1 MFSTQ
6 MLRLPLTLRRTA
18 ISLAAVLIIVS
29 FGRCLAQDHEVLC
42 SDGEG
47 KFHAEFQALVTV
59 TVGAAKS
66 GGLSTRSCEAT
77 LSSNKQ
83 AVTVATNAA
92 QADLDAFGID
102 LGLGVPIAAFQIKN
116 SANQCCMEYKLYSL
130 DKSPRLLRTITGGD
144 FFSAGDTDLDGRV
157 EIWTTDAAAVNGL
170 ERLDLAELDSA
181 PTLMLRFEH
190 GELHDVSSEFQTYF
204 DQQIASL
211 RKQLAPEDL
220 RDFNDSDEILSANA
234 PAAAERMHRM
244 RQVKIKILE
253 IVWNYLYSGR
263 ETQAWSALAEMWP
276 DGDVARIRA
285 ALVDA
290 RARGIL
296 AQVATAPSGRPAKK
310 GKGVRIFDA
319 EIQSSGG
326 KTEVTPPVPILLR
339 RPPPPESSNEAS
351 LPSEV
356 LLELTIDSAGKVR
369 SAGRAGNSKSLDA
382 ALLQATTA
390 WKFIPA
396 FDAGRPVASRT
407 RLAISLRQ

>member
-1 MFSTQ
+1 
-6 MLRLPLTLRRTA
+6 LG
-18 ISLAAVLIIVS
+18 AVLIVVS
-29 FGRCLAQDHEVLC
+29 IGRCLGQNHEVLC
-42 SDGEG
+42 NNGEG
-47 KFHAEFQALVTV
+47 RFQAEFQALVTV
-59 TVGAAKS
+59 TVGATKS
-66 GGLSTRSCEAT
+66 RGLSTRTCEAT
-77 LSSNKQ
+77 LAWNKQ
-83 AVTVATNAA
+83 AVTVSTNVA
-92 QADLDAFGID
+92 QVDLDAFGID
-102 LGLGVPIAAFQIKN
+102 LGLGVPVAAFQIKN
-116 SANQCCMEYKLYSL
+116 SANQCCTEYKLYSL
-130 DKSPRLLRTITGGD
+130 DKSPRLLRTITGGG

-181 PTLMLRFEH
+181 PTLVLRFEER
-190 GELHDVSSEFQTYF
+190 ELYDVSSEFQTYF
-204 DQQIASL
+204 DRHIAL
-211 RKQLAPEDL
+211 RRKQLKPEDL
-220 RDFNDSDEILSANA
+220 RDFKSSDGILSVNA
-234 PAAAERMHRM
+234 PAAAERTHRL

-369 SAGRAGNSKSLDA
+369 SAEPAGNSKSLDA
-382 ALLQATTA
+382 ALLQATTV

-396 FDAGRPVASRT
+396 RSADRPVASRM
-407 RLAISLRQ
+407 RLAISLRR